1 MQKIRTL
8 IFGPVPVRSRCF
20 ISRGG
25 HGIRIDSHAY
35 AGYIISPY
43 YDSMIGKII
52 AVARTREEAINTM
65 SRALSEY
72 VVEGVKT
79 TIPFHQQ
86 LMRNEAFRS
95 GNFNTKFLESFKML

>member
-1 MQKIRTL
+1 PGKITVL
-8 IFGPVPVRSRCF
+8 HQP
-20 ISRGG
+20 GG
-25 HGIRIDSHAY
+25 HGIRVDSHVY
-35 AGYIISPY
+35 SGYTIPPY

-86 LMRNEAFRS
+86 LMRNEAFRD